1 MVAISSGDCG
11 FASSVSDPRHA
22 LHIADK
28 ENKKAIIMGE
38 GSLPF
43 IALDFLLQ
51 EGEFMLSLVLSLNL
65 FVACQ

>member
-1 MVAISSGDCG
+1 MIIHIYLLKTHDTPYS
-11 FASSVSDPRHA
+11 
-22 LHIADK
+22 IADK
-28 ENKKAIIMGE
+28 ENKKAIVIMGE

-51 EGEFMLSLVLSLNL
+51 EGEFMLSLVLSLNY